1 MHRFFP
7 ALVSM
12 TGARI
17 TEIPVQHYPR
27 QHGVSKYGFNRIFK
41 VFSDIIAINL
51 IIKFSSLPLK
61 GFAVLSLPFLFLSL
75 FLGTAAILGLMLN
88 WSAGKPMFF
97 LLSSV
102 LSVTA
107 VVHLLALGV
116 LAELIIGTSDL
127 QHTSLPEITMK
138 TLQKE

>member
-1 MHRFFP
+1 
-7 ALVSM
+7 
-12 TGARI
+12 
-17 TEIPVQHYPR
+17 
-27 QHGVSKYGFNRIFK
+27 
-41 VFSDIIAINL
+41 
-51 IIKFSSLPLK
+51 
-61 GFAVLSLPFLFLSL
+61 
-75 FLGTAAILGLMLN
+75 
-88 WSAGKPMFF
+88 MFF